1 LAKAH
6 ELAQHQARHD
16 LTTGLPNRLRLTTF
30 MDQALAQQGARVVLM
45 YADLDRFKPIN
56 DALGHG
62 AGDFVLTEV
71 ANRLRQSVRDQD
83 IVARVGGD
91 EFVIALADLAE
102 HDIEPLCKRLLREIS
117 VPINYDGA
125 DVNVGISIGIAISP
139 IDASNTHELIRRADL
154 ALYEAKSDGRGTYR
168 FFAHEMNERI
178 IHRRSLESDLR
189 RGVSDGEFFLA
200 YQPRYD
206 TREMTIVS
214 VEALVRWRHP
224 ERGIVNP
231 KEFIPLA
238 EETGL
243 IAPLGEWVLR
253 TACSTIAPMGDLGV
267 SVNVSAAQFR
277 GGDLAETVRRVLHE
291 TGLAPGRLE
300 LELTEGVLLEDTHR
314 AQDTLVGLKAL
325 GIKLSM
331 DDFGTGYSSLGY
343 LRSFPF
349 DGIKIDQQFIADLKG
364 TGDARAI
371 VQAIVALGKA
381 LGMRVTAEGV
391 ETKEQLL
398 LLRHDACEE
407 VQGYLMSE
415 PISLDSLREI
425 VIGKEAAEL
434 PLVSNSA
441 A

>member
-1 LAKAH
+1 
-6 ELAQHQARHD
+6 
-16 LTTGLPNRLRLTTF
+16 
-30 MDQALAQQGARVVLM
+30 
-45 YADLDRFKPIN
+45 
-56 DALGHG
+56 
-62 AGDFVLTEV
+62 
-71 ANRLRQSVRDQD
+71 
-83 IVARVGGD
+83 
-91 EFVIALADLAE
+91 
-102 HDIEPLCKRLLREIS
+102 
-117 VPINYDGA
+117 
-125 DVNVGISIGIAISP
+125 
-139 IDASNTHELIRRADL
+139 
-154 ALYEAKSDGRGTYR
+154 
-168 FFAHEMNERI
+168 
-178 IHRRSLESDLR
+178 
-189 RGVSDGEFFLA
+189 
-200 YQPRYD
+200 
-206 TREMTIVS
+206 
-214 VEALVRWRHP
+214 
-224 ERGIVNP
+224 
-231 KEFIPLA
+231 
-238 EETGL
+238 
-243 IAPLGEWVLR
+243 
-253 TACSTIAPMGDLGV
+253 MGDLGV